1 MWPIVYRRFWVGA
14 AVGVVVVVVD
24 EAEVVVDEA
33 GVVVDE
39 AGVVAVFLLLLRL
52 LRLWSVA
59 WSVVVVWV
67 VPALPAVWVV
77 PALPAV
83 WVVPALPAVDPVI

>member
-14 AVGVVVVVVD
+14 AVGVVVVVV
-24 EAEVVVDEA
+24 VDEA
-33 GVVVDE
+33 R
-39 AGVVAVFLLLLRL
+39 VVAVFLLLLRL

-83 WVVPALPAVDPVI
+83 DPVVFVI

>member
-14 AVGVVVVVVD
+14 AVGVVV
-24 EAEVVVDEA
+24 VVVDEA

-67 VPALPAVWVV
+67 VPALPA
-77 PALPAV
+77 L
-83 WVVPALPAVDPVI
+83 WVVPALPAVDPVVFVI

>member
-1 MWPIVYRRFWVGA
+1 MPNNFNAFSGMWPIVYRRFWVGA

-67 VPALPAVWVV
+67 VPALPAVVDAVV
-77 PALPAV
+77 FV
-83 WVVPALPAVDPVI
+83 N

>member
-14 AVGVVVVVVD
+14 AVGVVV
-24 EAEVVVDEA
+24 VVVDEA

-83 WVVPALPAVDPVI
+83 DPVVFVI

>member
-24 EAEVVVDEA
+24 EAE
-33 GVVVDE
+33 VVVDE

-83 WVVPALPAVDPVI
+83 DPVVFVI

>member
-1 MWPIVYRRFWVGA
+1 MPNNFNAFSGMWPIVYRRFWVGA
-14 AVGVVVVVVD
+14 AVGVVV
-24 EAEVVVDEA
+24 VVVDEA

-83 WVVPALPAVDPVI
+83 DPVVFVI

>member
-1 MWPIVYRRFWVGA
+1 MPNNFNAFSGMWPIVYRRFWVGA
-14 AVGVVVVVVD
+14 AVGVVV
-24 EAEVVVDEA
+24 VVVDEA

-83 WVVPALPAVDPVI
+83 DPVVFLI

>member
-14 AVGVVVVVVD
+14 AVGGVV
-24 EAEVVVDEA
+24 VVVDEA

-67 VPALPAVWVV
+67 VPALPA
-77 PALPAV
+77 L
-83 WVVPALPAVDPVI
+83 WVVPALPAVDPVVFVI

>member
-1 MWPIVYRRFWVGA
+1 MPNNFNAFSGMWPIVYRRFWVGA
-14 AVGVVVVVVD
+14 AVGVVV
-24 EAEVVVDEA
+24 VVVDEA

-67 VPALPAVWVV
+67 VPALPA
-77 PALPAV
+77 L
-83 WVVPALPAVDPVI
+83 WVVPALPAVDPVVFVI